1 MTGRLPGLLGKWI
14 PENHHRIAGFL
25 MDVLVQQRWL
35 AGWWM
40 LANVGASVLEGTS
53 MTLLYLAIG
62 VLMENDPGALS
73 EKLGWLGETI
83 EPHAASLGTQTL
95 FLVLIALVATA
106 QILQSSFYFAGY
118 GVSAVLRMRI
128 RRSMMKTIIGQMMDM
143 SFSEISRYKS
153 GELWTHVTLGKGLEK
168 LFGDLN
174 HGIYTA
180 LMALAYATVLMALS
194 WKMTLIALVLL
205 GLLTLSL
212 RTVMRKIH
220 EMATQNLDLMRKLN
234 MNTAEMLAGM
244 RLIRSYSAE
253 NKAKEVFGDFVDRSS
268 HVSMLGTIWQGTI
281 SPIIDIVTVFILVLA
296 MAGISLVFADRLVDM
311 LPTVLVFIFV
321 LARLMPRLGHL
332 NSLRA
337 RLIESWPMVE
347 HTTEFLR
354 RDNKRMI
361 RHGGKPF
368 VGFRNGIEFRN
379 VILNYLTD
387 ERPAVSG
394 LSFFVPHGGTLAL
407 VGESGAGKS
416 SVVDLL
422 LGLFEPTQGEILVDG
437 VSLKDIDGE
446 TWRRKIGVVSQ
457 DTFLFASNIRENIAF
472 SEPDATEEAII
483 NAARVAHADEFIS
496 ELESG
501 YDTQLGD
508 RGFRLSGGQRQR
520 LAMARAILRDP
531 EVLILD
537 EATSNLDSQ
546 SEYLIQ
552 RALESF
558 GENRTVVI
566 VAHRL
571 STVRGAD
578 KILVMRQGRLVEQGT
593 HDELI
598 VRKGTYA
605 EMWRLQA

>member
-14 PENHHRIAGFL
+14 PENHHHIAGFL
-25 MDVLVQQRWL
+25 MDILVQQRWL
-35 AGWWM
+35 MGWWM

-73 EKLGWLGETI
+73 EKLGWLGETV
-83 EPHAASLGTQTL
+83 EPHAASLGTQNL

-128 RRSMMKTIIGQMMDM
+128 RRSMMKAIIGQMMDM

-180 LMALAYATVLMALS
+180 LMALAYATVLMVLS

-212 RTVMRKIH
+212 RTVMWKIH

-296 MAGISLVFADRLVDM
+296 MAGISLVFADRLADM

-337 RLIESWPMVE
+337 RLIESWPIVE
-347 HTTEFLR
+347 HITEFLR
-354 RDNKRMI
+354 CDNKRMI
-361 RHGGKPF
+361 RRGGKPF
-368 VGFRNGIEFRN
+368 VGLSYGIEFRN
-379 VILNYLTD
+379 VFLNYLTD
-387 ERPAVSG
+387 ERAAVSG
-394 LSFFVPHGGTLAL
+394 LSFFVPRGGTLAL

-457 DTFLFASNIRENIAF
+457 DTFLFASSIRENIAF
-472 SEPDATEEAII
+472 SKPEATEEAIV

-520 LAMARAILRDP
+520 LAMARAFLRDP

-537 EATSNLDSQ
+537 EATSNLDS
-546 SEYLIQ
+546 
-552 RALESF
+552 
-558 GENRTVVI
+558 G
-566 VAHRL
+566 
-571 STVRGAD
+571 TVRQTRTGLHNPEIGKFQTAS
-578 KILVMRQGRLVEQGT
+578 
-593 HDELI
+593 
-598 VRKGTYA
+598 
-605 EMWRLQA
+605 